1 MRNLDSAVDTCHFF
15 RYYSVRSTDFS
26 PSSVLPSDPQPD
38 RRFIWSVADLIR
50 DTFKRG
56 KYQDVILPMT
66 VPLRLDCVLAAPKLS
81 ARSAARFAGI
91 HSAVLALI
99 LMIQTPGAAMAGQQ
113 PGVPPTEAVQ
123 TDSAALANPFAG
135 FETHHLS
142 NGVKV
147 WFKQLP
153 GVPNVSVGAGIAVGS
168 YADPPGKEQLAHFT
182 EHMLFSDHDGK
193 TEREIKDAVE
203 GLGGRRNGFTYPDRT
218 YYYVTIS
225 REHGLFAIEWLAGIL
240 SPHEMDADVV
250 ERGRQPVQNEIGARP
265 REVTDHLLALLN
277 PPWLAPPDFWE
288 REFGIERRRDPD
300 PDMWRSLQG
309 ITPED
314 LRWFYD
320 RYYAPAGM
328 TVTIVGDL
336 DASEALAAAER
347 SFGSFPARPVH
358 RWEIQLEDPGRSRS
372 EFGWVSR
379 ATVGYQSRHKFFH
392 PTADEM
398 LTALFVRDLLNRRL
412 DQRLRY
418 GERKAVYGASLDLVQ
433 RGPAK
438 VLVLD
443 TRIDKEDYAFA
454 RRVIDEEI
462 EFLRTGARGAAEFE
476 ADRAAVVERLRSAN
490 QTAQSLNFWARNH
503 FYDPATFVDFPDV
516 ISFYQELTQERV
528 ATFARRV
535 FDESRHGLSVWRP
548 QPVDQ
553 AALAALAVALA
564 WITLRIMGRLL
575 TRPADMREIRYV
587 AHFRL
592 PVVLRVAYIIGLVA
606 ALAALA
612 ILGDFLVE
620 RVGPRVQSVDNY
632 FFQTAVA
639 AAAGVVALAA
649 ACMVYAAAPR
659 KLLLF
664 TDHVRIKSRAWRS
677 RVLRGGDIAE
687 ISVMRFPEVWL
698 SRRLLRGPPLAF
710 GLGRPGIYL
719 RPVKGRGYFFRSRD
733 TEQLADVLAE
743 WWGRDRRTDRRI

>member
-1 MRNLDSAVDTCHFF
+1 MTAPIL
-15 RYYSVRSTDFS
+15 RYGHVSHDRERT
-26 PSSVLPSDPQPD
+26 PHAPRLPA
-38 RRFIWSVADLIR
+38 RR
-50 DTFKRG
+50 
-56 KYQDVILPMT
+56 
-66 VPLRLDCVLAAPKLS
+66 
-81 ARSAARFAGI
+81 AARFAG
-91 HSAVLALI
+91 HHPVLALI
-99 LMIQTPGAAMAGQQ
+99 VMIQAPATAMAGQE
-113 PGVPPTEAVQ
+113 PGESPTDTVQ
-123 TDSAALANPFAG
+123 ADSATLPNPFAG

-168 YADPPGKEQLAHFT
+168 DADPPGAEQLAHFT

-203 GLGGRRNGFTYPDRT
+203 GLGGRRNGVTYPDHT

-225 REHGLFAIEWLAGIL
+225 REHGIFAIEWLAGIL

-250 ERGRQPVQNEIGARP
+250 ERGREPVQNEIGARP
-265 REVTDHLLALLN
+265 REILDHLEALLR
-277 PPWLAPPDFWE
+277 PAWLAPPDFWE
-288 REFGIERRRDPD
+288 REFGIERRRDPN
-300 PDMWRSLQG
+300 PYLWRSLQG

-336 DASEALAAAER
+336 DPGDALAEAER
-347 SFGSFPARPVH
+347 TFGSFPVRPVN
-358 RWEIQLEDPGRSRS
+358 RREIELEDPGRGRTV
-372 EFGWVSR
+372 FGWASQ
-379 ATVGYQSRHKFFH
+379 ATVEYQSRHKLFH
-392 PTADEM
+392 PTSDEV
-398 LTALFVRDLLNRRL
+398 LAALFVRDFLNRRL
-412 DQRLRY
+412 NQRLRY
-418 GERKAVYGASLDLVQ
+418 GERKAVYGASVNLIQ

-438 VLVLD
+438 LLALS
-443 TRIDKEDYAFA
+443 TSIDEEDYAFA
-454 RRVIDEEI
+454 SGIIDEEI
-462 EFLRTGARGAAEFE
+462 EFLRTGALGTAEFE

-490 QTAQSLNFWARNH
+490 QTAQALNFWARNY

-516 ISFYQELTQERV
+516 LSFYQDLTQERL
-528 ATFARRV
+528 ATFAREV

-548 QPVDQ
+548 QPVDPV
-553 AALAALAVALA
+553 ALVALAVALA
-564 WITLRIMGRLL
+564 WVTLKLVGRLL
-575 TRPADMREIRYV
+575 TRPVDMREIRYI

-592 PVVLRVAYIIGLVA
+592 PVVLRVAYIIALVA
-606 ALAALA
+606 VLVALA
-612 ILGDFLVE
+612 ILADSLVE
-620 RVGPRVQSVDNY
+620 RVRPFVQSVDSY
-632 FFQTAVA
+632 FFQTATVA
-639 AAAGVVALAA
+639 AAGIVGFAA
-649 ACMVYAAAPR
+649 VCLVYAAAPR

-664 TDHVRIKSRAWRS
+664 TDHMRIKSRAWRS
-677 RVLRGGDIAE
+677 RVLRAGDIAE

-733 TEQLADVLAE
+733 TEQLADVLEE
-743 WWGRDRRTDRRI
+743 WWGRNR